1 MLNYQHLFYFKTIAT
16 EGGIAK
22 AAEKL
27 RLGQP
32 TLSAQLKQLEE
43 SIGTLLFERRNRKM
57 ILTEAGRAA
66 LDYANQI
73 FKLGNELVEVLQD
86 RTIDDQPH
94 LEIGALDSVPKGVVF
109 SLVKNAHHASPNCM
123 VSILE
128 GEGDRLFLELHNHRL
143 DLLLSN
149 FPPPLSEHGRVYAK
163 LIARL
168 PVAVF
173 GTKSFL
179 NRKKDYPQ
187 SLADTPMIL
196 PTSHSKLRHD
206 IEHYFQLKGV
216 KLNVVAE
223 TQDSSLQMFLAMQGM
238 GLAPLSEIN
247 VKSLKQEESLRKIG
261 VLKGVYEEIWVISA
275 HRRLENPVAAAL
287 MKSFTLG

>member
-43 SIGTLLFERRNRKM
+43 SIGRQLFERRNRKM

-73 FKLGNELVEVLQD
+73 FNLGSELVEVLQD
-86 RTIDDQPH
+86 RTVDDQPH
-94 LEIGALDSVPKGVVF
+94 LQIGALDSVPKGVVF
-109 SLVKNAHHASPNCM
+109 SLVNNAHKLSPHCL

-128 GEGDRLFLELHNHRL
+128 GEGDRLFLELRNHRL

-149 FPPPLSEHGRVYAK
+149 FPPPLSEQGRVYSK
-163 LIARL
+163 LVARL
-168 PVAVF
+168 PVAIF
-173 GTKSFL
+173 GTKSFSSL
-179 NRKKDYPQ
+179 KRSYPQ
-187 SLADTPMIL
+187 SLSEAPLVL

-206 IEHYFQLKGV
+206 IDHYFKLKDLKV
-216 KLNVVAE
+216 NVVAE
-223 TQDSSLQMFLAMQGM
+223 TQDSSLQTLLALQGM
-238 GLAPLSEIN
+238 GLAPLPEIH
-247 VKSLKQEESLRKIG
+247 VKSAMQTEGLVKIG
-261 VLKGVYEEIWVISA
+261 GLKGVFEEIWIISA
-275 HRRLENPVAAAL
+275 RRRLENPVAAGL
-287 MKSFTLG
+287 MKSFSIG